1 MAQMVSRGFSVSTL
15 FPYLRVSRV
24 LLSPESTDFVSTFI
38 PLAQVTRVYLAMA
51 DQTTSS
57 ILLPIIKQT
66 IADQSHLPASGSPKS
81 NSKRTRSVTS
91 TSTLSCL
98 SRANNPDSI
107 LSKVTLLSHDG
118 GSSISGA
125 MSQLKQD
132 TMASFAD
139 DAEILPD
146 LQTID
151 FNQLFTSRSVS
162 EAQIANQVNRL

>member
-1 MAQMVSRGFSVSTL
+1 VSTL

-38 PLAQVTRVYLAMA
+38 PLAQVTRVYLSMA

-107 LSKVTLLSHDG
+107 LSKITLLSHDG
-118 GSSISGA
+118 GSSLSSA
-125 MSQLKQD
+125 MSQLKQNI
-132 TMASFAD
+132 MVYYAD

-146 LQTID
+146 LRSID
-151 FNQLFTSRSVS
+151 FNQLFTSISVS
-162 EAQIANQVNRL
+162 EEQLWDQVERL